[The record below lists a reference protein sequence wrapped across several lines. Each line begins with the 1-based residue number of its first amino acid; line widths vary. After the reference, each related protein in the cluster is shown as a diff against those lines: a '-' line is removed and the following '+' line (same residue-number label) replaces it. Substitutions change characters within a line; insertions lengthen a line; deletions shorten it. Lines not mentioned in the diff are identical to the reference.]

1 MDIQTMAEMVKSPTN
16 HRLLVLL
23 LHEEE
28 HYEMYA
34 EVISEEL
41 VTKDRR
47 FWVADTYELIV
58 TAATGNAYSVNPRYI
73 SPLRVV
79 GVSNINRPE
88 ELKAELYP
96 LVLED
101 IKKLI
106 NNEQETD

>member
-1 MDIQTMAEMVKSPTN
+1 MVRDPTN

-34 EVISEEL
+34 EVVSEVL
-41 VTKDRR
+41 SSNDRR
-47 FWVADTYELIV
+47 FLVTDTYELIV
-58 TAATGNAYSVNPRYI
+58 TSSTDIWTLPNPRYI

-79 GVSNINRPE
+79 SVKHIFESE
-88 ELKAELYP
+88 KLKEELYP